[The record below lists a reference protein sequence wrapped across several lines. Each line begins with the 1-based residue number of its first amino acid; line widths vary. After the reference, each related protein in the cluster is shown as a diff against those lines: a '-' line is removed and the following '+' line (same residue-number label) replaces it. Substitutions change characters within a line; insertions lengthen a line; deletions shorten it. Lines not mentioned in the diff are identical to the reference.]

1 MDSYEKLEK
10 RIRSVIDALHARG
23 SEAWGRYKSRDEGG
37 SAYDEGISDCC
48 EDTIYLLEEALK
60 GDAGVQD

>member
-10 RIRSVIDALHARG
+10 RIRVIINSLHAR
-23 SEAWGRYKSRDEGG
+23 SSDAWARYKSRDEGG
-37 SAYDEGISDCC
+37 SAYDEAISDMC

-60 GDAGVQD
+60 GDDDV